1 MSYVDYRPFW
11 RKLDAQV
18 LDALVSAKSDF
29 SLLFPDTGASEYHK
43 TSEFPNTASSY
54 STTSSTSDFIKY
66 DMLLLSFWTNM
77 ADDELLLN
85 IDQSLLL
92 SFQNQIFRL
101 VLSGIE
107 YWLTLTELYIST
119 IVSSAY
125 FRIYSYFVYS
135 NRLAA

>member
-85 IDQSLLL
+85 IDQSLLPRHTF
-92 SFQNQIFRL
+92 S
-101 VLSGIE
+101 
-107 YWLTLTELYIST
+107 
-119 IVSSAY
+119 
-125 FRIYSYFVYS
+125 
-135 NRLAA
+135 